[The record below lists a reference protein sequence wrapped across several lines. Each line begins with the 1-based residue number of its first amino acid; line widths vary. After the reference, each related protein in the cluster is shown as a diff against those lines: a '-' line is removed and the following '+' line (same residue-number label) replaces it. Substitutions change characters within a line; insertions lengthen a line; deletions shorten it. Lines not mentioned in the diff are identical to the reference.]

1 MNREE
6 RRIRELRESYERAT
20 LSPHEVDKDP
30 LIQFGKWFDNA
41 LDAKITEVNA
51 MTLATVND
59 EGQPSARIVLL
70 KEVAD
75 GGFVFFTNYGSKKAQ
90 EISES
95 KKVSLLFFWKELEQ
109 QIRIEGKVVKIDK
122 AQSEDYFQSRPK
134 GSQIGAW
141 ASPQSQKISREDL
154 EKNVEDIA
162 QKYLKDEVL
171 PLPDHWGGYLVIP
184 HYYEFWQGR
193 QNRLHDRIVYN
204 KKDRDNWE
212 IYRIAP

>member
-6 RRIRELRESYERAT
+6 KKIRELRESYERAT
-20 LSPHEVDKDP
+20 LSPHEVDTDP
-30 LIQFGKWFDNA
+30 LVQFHKWFDSA

-51 MTLATVND
+51 MTLATVNN

-75 GGFVFFTNYGSKKAQ
+75 GGFVFFTNYGSRKAN
-90 EISES
+90 EIVDSE
-95 KKVSLLFFWKELEQ
+95 KVSLLFFWKELEQ
-109 QIRIEGKVVKIDK
+109 QIRIEGQAMKIDK
-122 AQSEDYFQSRPK
+122 TQSEDYFQSRPK

-141 ASPQSQKISREDL
+141 ASPQSHRISREDL
-154 EKNVEDIA
+154 EKNVEKIA
-162 QKYLKDEVL
+162 EKHINDNVL
-171 PLPDHWGGYLVIP
+171 PLPDNWGGYIVIP

-193 QNRLHDRIVYN
+193 QNRLHDRIVYH
-204 KKDRDNWE
+204 KLDQDKWE